1 MSLNCSHNAWTG
13 DYFAFKTWR
22 RKLAEAAV
30 LPPLDL
36 MEGFY
41 VSLAPY
47 NYGSAPTLANIA
59 DKETAERLAILEPA
73 LPIQW
78 ECLKPDVLHELLY
91 IDGYRGAIP
100 AERCAALADRL
111 DSLAPAMPES
121 DKTPRSPNWRQKT
134 HVFAQGLRAAAAAGQ
149 PLAFA

>member
-1 MSLNCSHNAWTG
+1 MSLNCSHDAWNG
-13 DYFAFKTWR
+13 DFFVFRTWR
-22 RKLAEAAV
+22 RKLAAAAM

-41 VSLAPY
+41 TALAPY
-47 NYGSAPTLANIA
+47 NHGSAPTLSSVA
-59 DKETAERLAILEPA
+59 DKETAERLAILEPC

-91 IDGYRGAIP
+91 IDCYHGVVP

-111 DSLAPAMPES
+111 EVVALKMPET
-121 DKTPRSPNWRQKT
+121 DDTNRGRNWRQKT
-134 HVFAQGLRAAAAAGQ
+134 RTFAAGLRRAADAGEA
-149 PLAFA
+149 LAFS